1 MGARRKPSAA
11 SLAFMGARPLKVL
24 RNESELGR
32 WELAEGDPA
41 PALRPYL
48 SRPYVGFAEQRPGPM
63 RRLEVPSGSIVLVVN
78 FGPPFR
84 ISGPGDAAGEEHRS
98 TFLVG
103 LTDEYAITEYVGMS
117 HGIQVDL
124 TPLGA
129 HLALGLPMSELANRV
144 VQLEDVLGPEAGR
157 LTEVLYEA
165 PGWQARFELL
175 DAALGARLAAARP
188 PSPDVAWAWRRLIDT
203 SGGVEIGALTNE
215 LGCSRRHLIARFR
228 EQVGLPPKALARIL
242 RFNRVVSLLGRDDG
256 ARLAE
261 IAYACGYYDQSHL
274 NRDFRDL
281 AGISPGEFLARRI
294 PDDLGLSAD

>member
-1 MGARRKPSAA
+1 
-11 SLAFMGARPLKVL
+11 MGARPLRVL

-32 WELAEGDPA
+32 WELAEADPA

-48 SRPYVGFAEQRPGPM
+48 SRPYQGFVEQRPGSM
-63 RRLEVPSGSIVLVVN
+63 RRLEVPNGGIVLVVN
-78 FGPPFR
+78 FGEPFQ
-84 ISGPGDAAGEEHRS
+84 ISGPRDLVGEEHRS
-98 TFLVG
+98 SFLAG
-103 LTDEYAITEYVGMS
+103 LTDEYAITEYVGTS
-117 HGIQVDL
+117 QGIQVDL
-124 TPLGA
+124 TPPGA
-129 HLALGLPMSELANRV
+129 HLVLGLPMSELANRV
-144 VQLEDVLGPEAGR
+144 VQLEDVLGPAARR
-157 LTEVLYEA
+157 LTEALYEA

-228 EQVGLPPKALARIL
+228 EHVGLPPKTLARIL
-242 RFNRVVSLLGRDDG
+242 RFNRVLALLARDDG

-281 AGISPGEFLARRI
+281 AGITPGEFLARRI
-294 PDDLGLSAD
+294 PDDLGVSAD

>member
-1 MGARRKPSAA
+1 MA
-11 SLAFMGARPLKVL
+11 ARPLRVL

-32 WELAEGDPA
+32 WELAEGEPA

-48 SRPYVGFAEQRPGPM
+48 RGPYEGFVEHRPGPM
-63 RRLEVPSGSIVLVVN
+63 RRREVPNGSIVLVFN
-78 FGPPFR
+78 FGRPFR
-84 ISGPGDAAGEEHRS
+84 ISGPRDPLGEEHRG
-98 TFLVG
+98 TFVAG
-103 LTDEYAITEYVGMS
+103 LSDEYAITEYVGS
-117 HGIQVDL
+117 SQGIQVDL

-129 HLALGLPMSELANRV
+129 HLAFGLPMSELANQV
-144 VQLEDVLGPEAGR
+144 VQLEDVLGPSARR
-157 LTEVLYEA
+157 LTEALHEA

-175 DAALGARLAAARP
+175 DAALGARLTAARP
-188 PSPDVAWAWRRLIDT
+188 PSPDVAWAWRRLVDT

-215 LGCSRRHLIARFR
+215 LGCSRRHLITRFR

-242 RFNRVVSLLGRDDG
+242 RFNRVVALLGREDG

-281 AGISPGEFLARRI
+281 AGITPGEFLARRI
-294 PDDLGLSAD
+294 PDDLGVSAD

>member
-1 MGARRKPSAA
+1 M
-11 SLAFMGARPLKVL
+11 

-32 WELAEGDPA
+32 WELAEGEPA

-48 SRPYVGFAEQRPGPM
+48 SRPYMGFAEQRPGPM
-63 RRLEVPSGSIVLVVN
+63 RRREVPSGSIVLVVN

-84 ISGPGDAAGEEHRS
+84 ISGRRDPAGEEHRS
-98 TFLVG
+98 SFLAG
-103 LTDEYAITEYVGMS
+103 LADEYAITEYVGTS

-129 HLALGLPMSELANRV
+129 HLALGLPMSDLANRV
-144 VQLEDVLGPEAGR
+144 VQLEDVLGPAAGR
-157 LTEVLYEA
+157 LTEALYEA
-165 PGWQARFELL
+165 PGWQARFDLL

-188 PSPDVAWAWRRLIDT
+188 PSPDVAWAWRRLVDA
-203 SGGVEIGALTNE
+203 SGGVEIGALTNQ

-242 RFNRVVSLLGRDDG
+242 RFNRVVALLGGDDD

-261 IAYACGYYDQSHL
+261 IAQTCGYYDQSHL

-281 AGISPGEFLARRI
+281 AGITPGEFLARRL
-294 PDDLGLSAD
+294 PNDLGVSGE

>member
-1 MGARRKPSAA
+1 MGAH
-11 SLAFMGARPLKVL
+11 PLRVL

-32 WELAEGDPA
+32 WELAEGEPA

-48 SRPYVGFAEQRPGPM
+48 SRPYMGFAEQRPGPM
-63 RRLEVPSGSIVLVVN
+63 RRREVPSGSIVLVVN

-84 ISGPGDAAGEEHRS
+84 ISGRRDPAGEEHRS
-98 TFLVG
+98 SFLAG
-103 LTDEYAITEYVGMS
+103 LTDEYAITEYVGTS

-129 HLALGLPMSELANRV
+129 HLALGLPMSDLANRV
-144 VQLEDVLGPEAGR
+144 VQLEDVLGPAAGR
-157 LTEVLYEA
+157 LTEALYEA
-165 PGWQARFELL
+165 PGWQAHFDLL

-188 PSPDVAWAWRRLIDT
+188 PSPDVAWAWRRLVDA
-203 SGGVEIGALTNE
+203 SGGVEIGALTDQ

-242 RFNRVVSLLGRDDG
+242 RFNRVVALLGGDDD

-261 IAYACGYYDQSHL
+261 IAQTCGYYDQSHL

-281 AGISPGEFLARRI
+281 AGITPGEFLARRL
-294 PDDLGLSAD
+294 PNDLGVSGE